1 MAMKR
6 IILTLVISLSLL
18 TATAQMRTAYFMEGS
33 YFRTDLNPALV
44 PGRGYV
50 AIPVLSGLG
59 VGVNN
64 NFLSVNNFVY
74 NRDGETVLALDSRVD
89 SEEFLGRLPKKGHLS
104 LNSDINLLA
113 AGFSAKK
120 MFWNFGVK
128 ARVNFDVVTSKD
140 LFAALKS
147 LGNNSYDLSTVGFDG
162 TAYSEIYIG
171 ACRPIFD
178 WLRVGARVKGL
189 VGVINVG
196 GQLSEGNFSITRSQ
210 IVGSLRGDLHMSGL
224 MVRSDYKTGEIE
236 EVSDIL
242 EEEFSTAGLKSGGFG
257 VDLGA
262 EARFLNDKLRV
273 SLSITDLGFISWSKS
288 AAARAEFGYGFTY
301 KGVNLTTGEVDMQS
315 DDNIS
320 MVAPSG
326 YTKSLNT
333 TLNIGA
339 EYTILNNWISFGLL
353 SHTEFRQLYTL
364 SELIASVNFRVGK
377 SFSATLSHTFC
388 GRNRAGIFG
397 AAINVHTAGLNLFLG
412 ADYIDTNYASTGEM
426 VVPKFQKSLNYY
438 FGLGFNLGKT
448 KF

>member
-1 MAMKR
+1 M
-6 IILTLVISLSLL
+6 
-18 TATAQMRTAYFMEGS
+18 
-33 YFRTDLNPALV
+33 
-44 PGRGYV
+44 
-50 AIPVLSGLG
+50 
-59 VGVNN
+59 
-64 NFLSVNNFVY
+64 
-74 NRDGETVLALDSRVD
+74 
-89 SEEFLGRLPKKGHLS
+89 
-104 LNSDINLLA
+104 
-113 AGFSAKK
+113 
-120 MFWNFGVK
+120 
-128 ARVNFDVVTSKD
+128 
-140 LFAALKS
+140 
-147 LGNNSYDLSTVGFDG
+147 
-162 TAYSEIYIG
+162 
-171 ACRPIFD
+171 
-178 WLRVGARVKGL
+178 
-189 VGVINVG
+189 
-196 GQLSEGNFSITRSQ
+196 
-210 IVGSLRGDLHMSGL
+210 
-224 MVRSDYKTGEIE
+224 
-236 EVSDIL
+236 

-301 KGVNLTTGEVDMQS
+301 KGVNLTTKEVDMQS
-315 DDNIS
+315 EDNIS

-377 SFSATLSHTFC
+377 NFSATLSHTFC

-412 ADYIDTNYASTGEM
+412 ADYIDTNYASAGEM